1 MRYAK
6 TAFLPLM
13 LGSAA
18 LSGCATTPAGPTA
31 PWAQM
36 ADCEVIMTALDAFSR
51 PLDGPL
57 LVNAIATPETPP
69 FLPQKAEQR
78 SPGPFDMSSCQ
89 IPDVEFVPT
98 GGTVTLGR
106 PEIHDESVIVPYREQ
121 GGTLVH
127 AELERTPQ
135 GFWRHKSAYLAAP
148 VTAP

>member
-1 MRYAK
+1 MRHARP
-6 TAFLPLM
+6 AFLILT
-13 LGSAA
+13 AA
-18 LSGCATTPAGPTA
+18 TALAGCATTPAGVVA

-36 ADCEVIMTALDAFSR
+36 ADCEVVMTALDAFSR

-57 LVNAIATPETPP
+57 LVNAIAQPENPP
-69 FLPQKAEQR
+69 FLPQKPEQR

-89 IPDVEFVPT
+89 IQDVEFVAS

-148 VTAP
+148 VSAP